1 MENEKTKGT
10 KIKMSQVFKNEIV
23 YPVSIIKLDKKE
35 EVENFKE
42 EELLIIS
49 GTTKGHGW
57 QGAVKRYSFGGG
69 PATHGQKNRQRAP
82 GSIGSTAPQRVLPG
96 RKMAGRMGG
105 VRKTIKNLKVVSVDK
120 ENGLIL
126 ILGSVPGN
134 NRSKVEIRKAIS
146 AK

>member
-10 KIKMSQVFKNEIV
+10 KIKMTQVFKNEIV
-23 YPVSIIKLDKKE
+23 YPVSVIKLDKKE

-57 QGAVKRYSFGGG
+57 QGVVKRYSFGGG
-69 PATHGQKNRQRAP
+69 PSTHGQKNRQRAP

-96 RKMAGRMGG
+96 RKMGGRMGG

-126 ILGSVPGN
+126 ILGSCPGN
-134 NRSKVEIRKAIS
+134 NKSKVEIRKAVI